1 MITTGR
7 YPLKVALRRSE
18 QTLTSMTLA
27 EFQDLLDRQGE
38 DLSLWSAPQQQAA
51 ALLLESSE
59 QARAARDEARQLRQA
74 LAAPP
79 VRAPAGL
86 TDRIMQRIRD
96 TDAASSTDSA
106 LPDESSPS
114 RSLVETKS
122 S

>member
-1 MITTGR
+1 
-7 YPLKVALRRSE
+7 
-18 QTLTSMTLA
+18 MTLA
-27 EFQDLLDRQGE
+27 DFQDLLDRQGE
-38 DLSLWSAPQQQAA
+38 DLSLWPQPQQQAA

-59 QARAARDEARQLRQA
+59 QARAALDEARQLRQA

-106 LPDESSPS
+106 QPDESSPG
-114 RSLVETKS
+114 RPLVETKS